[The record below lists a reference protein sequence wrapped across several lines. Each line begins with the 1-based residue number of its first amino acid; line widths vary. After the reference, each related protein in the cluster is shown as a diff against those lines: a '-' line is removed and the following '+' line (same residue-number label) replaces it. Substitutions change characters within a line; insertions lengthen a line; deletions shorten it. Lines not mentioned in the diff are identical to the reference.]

1 MKSKRLI
8 RLSLVGLIAM
18 PISIFFNNEL
28 LANNLFNQEILLA
41 MGGGHGGGGHS
52 GCSGRNKPGA
62 LKLKKTTSKLS
73 WKKRQ
78 LVKADAAG
86 EDTSSLLSEIAELE
100 AIIEKLRE
108 KTAGYHR

>member
-8 RLSLVGLIAM
+8 RLSLFGLIAM
-18 PISIFFNNEL
+18 PISIFFNNDL

-41 MGGGHGGGGHS
+41 MGGGHGGGHS
-52 GCSGRNKPGA
+52 GCSSGNKPGV
-62 LKLKKTTSKLS
+62 LKLKKTSSKLN

-78 LVKADAAG
+78 LVKAEAAG

-108 KTAGYHR
+108 KTKSYHK

>member
-41 MGGGHGGGGHS
+41 MGGGHGGGHS
-52 GCSGRNKPGA
+52 GCGGGNKPGVV
-62 LKLKKTTSKLS
+62 KLKKTTSKLS

-100 AIIEKLRE
+100 AIIEKLSE
-108 KTAGYHR
+108 KTRGYHR

>member
-8 RLSLVGLIAM
+8 RHLLVGLIAM

-28 LANNLFNQEILLA
+28 LANNLFNQETLLA
-41 MGGGHGGGGHS
+41 MGGAGHGGGHS
-52 GCSGRNKPGA
+52 GCGGGNKPDG
-62 LKLKKTTSKLS
+62 LKKKKATAKLN

-78 LVKADAAG
+78 LVKAESAG

-100 AIIEKLRE
+100 ASIKKLRVN
-108 KTAGYHR
+108 TRGYNR

>member
-1 MKSKRLI
+1 MKPKRLI

-41 MGGGHGGGGHS
+41 MGGGHGGGHS
-52 GCSGRNKPGA
+52 GCGGGNKPGV
-62 LKLKKTTSKLS
+62 LKLKKTTSKLN

-78 LVKADAAG
+78 LVKAEAAG

-100 AIIEKLRE
+100 AIIEKLSE
-108 KTAGYHR
+108 KTQGYHR

>member
-41 MGGGHGGGGHS
+41 MGGGHSGCGGG
-52 GCSGRNKPGA
+52 NKPGVI
-62 LKLKKTTSKLS
+62 KLKKTTSKLN

-78 LVKADAAG
+78 LVKAEAAG

-100 AIIEKLRE
+100 AIIAEK
-108 KTAGYHR
+108 

>member
-28 LANNLFNQEILLA
+28 LANNLFNQETLLA
-41 MGGGHGGGGHS
+41 MGGGHGGHGGCH
-52 GCSGRNKPGA
+52 GGGGNKPGV
-62 LKLKKTTSKLS
+62 LKLKKTTVKLN

-78 LVKADAAG
+78 LVKAEAAG
-86 EDTSSLLSEIAELE
+86 EDTSSLRSEIAELK
-100 AIIEKLRE
+100 AIKEKFRE
-108 KTAGYHR
+108 KTKGYHR

>member
-18 PISIFFNNEL
+18 PISTFFNNEL

-41 MGGGHGGGGHS
+41 MGGGHSGCGGGS
-52 GCSGRNKPGA
+52 KPDV
-62 LKLKKTTSKLS
+62 LKLKKTTSKLN

-78 LVKADAAG
+78 LVKAEAAG

-100 AIIEKLRE
+100 AIIEKNN
-108 KTAGYHR
+108 